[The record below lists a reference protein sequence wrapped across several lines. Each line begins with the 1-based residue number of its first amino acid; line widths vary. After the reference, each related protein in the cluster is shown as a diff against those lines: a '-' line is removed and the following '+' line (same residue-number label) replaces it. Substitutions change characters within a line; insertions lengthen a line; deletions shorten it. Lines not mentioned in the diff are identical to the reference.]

1 MFKFLFVDINYLDLC
16 TGRYDGSSVAGIS
29 TDYSVVVF
37 AGIEYNRVLT
47 DGLIKINSWIKKILI
62 CYNKI

>member
-47 DGLIKINSWIKKILI
+47 DGLIKINS
-62 CYNKI
+62 